1 MEFTRTLNS
10 VIMSF
15 LVALLVML
23 GFKYLHHDVSSVPAI
38 GYWAAFFPTAAVVA
52 IGRSINGK
60 DFE

>member
-1 MEFTRTLNS
+1 MGVSQTIASIL
-10 VIMSF
+10 MSF
-15 LVALLVML
+15 LIGWIVML
-23 GFKYLHHDVSSVPAI
+23 GFKYLHHDVRSVPAI